1 MKRALILASVAS
13 MIEQFNLSNI
23 ELLQN
28 MGYRVDIACNFKTG
42 STYPEEKAK
51 ALKEKLW
58 AKGVHSYQIDFARN
72 ITCLRSNIKA
82 FWQVEQLLQRKDYC
96 FLHCHSPIGGVIGR
110 IAGWRTHTKVLY
122 TAHGFHFYR
131 GAPKK
136 NWLFYYPIER
146 LCSYRTDLLITINQE
161 DYDTAKRLLRAKKVA
176 YIPGI
181 GFDVANDR
189 ARALETDRK
198 KKRAELG
205 IKPNTIML
213 LSVGELIPRKNH
225 REIIAILSGLGI
237 SNIKYVICG
246 KGVGEKELRKEA
258 ERYEVRDKVCLLGF
272 RTDIRGNNELIENG
286 VNGTR
291 VQIGDKKAWIKA
303 IKKWIKVDNNFS
315 ES

>member
-1 MKRALILASVAS
+1 M
-13 MIEQFNLSNI
+13 
-23 ELLQN
+23 
-28 MGYRVDIACNFKTG
+28 
-42 STYPEEKAK
+42 
-51 ALKEKLW
+51 
-58 AKGVHSYQIDFARN
+58 
-72 ITCLRSNIKA
+72 
-82 FWQVEQLLQRKDYC
+82 
-96 FLHCHSPIGGVIGR
+96 
-110 IAGWRTHTKVLY
+110 
-122 TAHGFHFYR
+122 
-131 GAPKK
+131 
-136 NWLFYYPIER
+136 
-146 LCSYRTDLLITINQE
+146 
-161 DYDTAKRLLRAKKVA
+161 
-176 YIPGI
+176 
-181 GFDVANDR
+181 ANDR

-225 REIIAILSGLGI
+225 WEIIAILSGLGI